1 MKLSK
6 IFLYTFS
13 TIGTIAVGS
22 YLAILF
28 ILPPILNSPKMV
40 KSYEKYLS
48 KKTNL
53 QVEIKDFKF
62 KTNPNLSFNLSIGKF
77 LISNGEIINIYNFK
91 YKTKSFSLKP
101 NTIDVKSIFVDY
113 EKISQL
119 LKNKNKTQKTEFNI
133 KYLPLINIQEVFVKI
148 DKNSNIQ
155 VQNIKSE
162 KFGDVIICHLVATL
176 SNPYTKNPIIIGKT
190 GAINYYKE
198 ISFDNLS
205 AQLENSNL
213 YFSGSTNNLQIKGT
227 NLPVRELEE
236 SFLYFYK
243 IKNPKNPFWN
253 RLRYF

>member
-77 LISNGEIINIYNFK
+77 LISNGEIIIFIISN
-91 YKTKSFSLKP
+91 TK
-101 NTIDVKSIFVDY
+101 
-113 EKISQL
+113 Q
-119 LKNKNKTQKTEFNI
+119 
-133 KYLPLINIQEVFVKI
+133 
-148 DKNSNIQ
+148 
-155 VQNIKSE
+155 
-162 KFGDVIICHLVATL
+162 
-176 SNPYTKNPIIIGKT
+176 
-190 GAINYYKE
+190 
-198 ISFDNLS
+198 
-205 AQLENSNL
+205 
-213 YFSGSTNNLQIKGT
+213 
-227 NLPVRELEE
+227 
-236 SFLYFYK
+236 
-243 IKNPKNPFWN
+243 NPFP
-253 RLRYF
+253 